1 MSSNDPFPTCA
12 IRRTVEWRL
21 FLADRWCAGVT
32 AVAAVVSSWLDRSR
46 SRRAL
51 AAFDDHQLRDIGL
64 SRGEAWRES
73 SKCFWRP

>member
-1 MSSNDPFPTCA
+1 MLSHDSFPLCTV
-12 IRRTVEWRL
+12 RRTIMWRR
-21 FLADRWCAGVT
+21 FLAGRWCKGVT
-32 AVAAVVSSWLDRSR
+32 AIAAITWLWLERSR

-64 SRGEAWRES
+64 SRTDAWRES

>member
-1 MSSNDPFPTCA
+1 MSSHDSFPICTV
-12 IRRTVEWRL
+12 RRTIAWRR
-21 FLADRWCAGVT
+21 FLAARWCAGVT
-32 AVAAVVSSWLDRSR
+32 AIAAIIWSWVERSR

-64 SRGEAWRES
+64 SRVDAWRES

>member
-12 IRRTVEWRL
+12 IRRTVAWRL

-32 AVAAVVSSWLDRSR
+32 TVSAVVSSWLDRSR

-73 SKCFWRP
+73 SKRFWQP

>member
-1 MSSNDPFPTCA
+1 
-12 IRRTVEWRL
+12 
-21 FLADRWCAGVT
+21 VT
-32 AVAAVVSSWLDRSR
+32 AIAAVVWLWLERSR

-64 SRGEAWRES
+64 SRVDAWRES

>member
-1 MSSNDPFPTCA
+1 MSSSDSFPICTVRRA
-12 IRRTVEWRL
+12 ITWRR
-21 FLADRWCAGVT
+21 FLAERWCMGVT
-32 AVAAVVSSWLDRSR
+32 AIAAIIWFGLERSR

-64 SRGEAWRES
+64 TRTDAWRES

>member
-1 MSSNDPFPTCA
+1 MA
-12 IRRTVEWRL
+12 AV
-21 FLADRWCAGVT
+21 LADRWRAGVT
-32 AVAAVVSSWLDRSR
+32 AIAAAVSLWLERSR

-64 SRGEAWRES
+64 SRADAWRES

>member
-1 MSSNDPFPTCA
+1 MNDPFPTCA
-12 IRRTVEWRL
+12 IRRTVAWRL
-21 FLADRWCAGVT
+21 SLSSRWCAGLT
-32 AVAAVVSSWLDRSR
+32 AIAATVWQWRERSR

-64 SRGEAWRES
+64 SRGDAWRES